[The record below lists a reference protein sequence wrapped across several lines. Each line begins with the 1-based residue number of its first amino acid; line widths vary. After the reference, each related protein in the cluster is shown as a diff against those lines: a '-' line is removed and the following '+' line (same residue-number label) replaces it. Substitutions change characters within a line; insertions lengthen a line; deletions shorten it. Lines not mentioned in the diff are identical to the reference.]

1 MGNFI
6 KGIGSIALGVVG
18 FLAFLSLP
26 AVLFL
31 GLEKTAHYILPW
43 VSNLAWLCVA
53 VIAFILLPLSLF
65 RKLRV
70 FTGTA
75 IYIGSFVFG
84 LLLFLFSLLTTWS
97 MWGGFWAFIG
107 LLGFGGLIVPF
118 AFVACLLKGFW
129 FGVGVVIGL
138 LALTWGAR
146 FAGLAIAMN
155 GEK

>member
-1 MGNFI
+1 MRNFI

-26 AVLFL
+26 AIFSL
-31 GLEKTAHYILPW
+31 GVAKTTHYILPW
-43 VSNLAWLCVA
+43 VSTLAWLCIG
-53 VIAFILLPLSLF
+53 VIVFILLPLSLF
-65 RKLRV
+65 KKFRA

-84 LLLFLFSLLTTWS
+84 LLLFLFSLLTTWT

-118 AFVACLLKGFW
+118 ALVACLLNGFW

-138 LALTWGAR
+138 LFLTWGAR

>member
-1 MGNFI
+1 MGMFI
-6 KGIGSIALGVVG
+6 KNIGSIAFGIVG

-26 AVLFL
+26 AIFIL
-31 GLEKTAHYILPW
+31 GLAKTTHYVLPW
-43 VSNLAWLCVA
+43 VSTLAWLCVG
-53 VIAFILLPLSLF
+53 IIIFILLPLSIF
-65 RKLRV
+65 KKFRV

-84 LLLFLFSLLTTWS
+84 LMLFLFSLLTTWT
-97 MWGGFWAFIG
+97 MWGGFWVFIG

-118 AFVACLLKGFW
+118 ALVACLLNGFW

-138 LALTWGAR
+138 LVLTWGAR